1 MCAVKRSQS
10 ASDAGV
16 FLWMTYQTMQRMGL
30 DAAAI
35 FASVHLPDEPPD
47 RTVRRDNST
56 QARFWRAA
64 EAISQDPDVGLHV
77 AEQMP
82 PFRGQVVE
90 YLMLSSPTFGTGLV
104 RMAQYQALMTD
115 ALQCTLRVEGETAIL
130 SGFSHPVRHYLELAV
145 SIFLG
150 FLRHITDGA
159 LTPTEIWLTHP
170 QGATPDLYQQVY
182 GCPVRLGMAEGAIC
196 FPAVLLD
203 RPSAAA
209 EPELLRV
216 HESIAK
222 QQLHLLGKQQLI
234 HDIERL
240 LASGLLESG
249 QIDQALIAERLG
261 KTARTLRADLQQID
275 ISFDKIVANYRL
287 RLAKRLLARTSE
299 SLDQIVYLTGFS
311 EPSAFSRAFKRWTG
325 ETPTDYRKRKH
336 AANNPAN
343 TTASPD
349 ATDPSGTTHD

>member
-1 MCAVKRSQS
+1 MRAQS

-47 RTVRRDNST
+47 RSVRRDNST
-56 QARFWRAA
+56 QALFWRAA
-64 EAISQDPDVGLHV
+64 EVISGDPDVGLHV

-82 PFRGQVVE
+82 PFRGQVLE

-104 RMAQYQALMTD
+104 RMAQYQTLITD
-115 ALQCTLRVEGETAIL
+115 AMHFSLDTEGDSAIL
-130 SGFSHPVRHYLELAV
+130 SGFTHPVRHYLELAV
-145 SIFLG
+145 GIFLG

-159 LTPTEIWLTHP
+159 FAPTEIRLPHSS
-170 QGATPDLYQQVY
+170 GASAALYQQVY
-182 GCPVRLGMAEGAIC
+182 GCPVRLGCPSGAIC
-196 FPAVLLD
+196 FPAELLD
-203 RPSAAA
+203 RSSPAA

-216 HESIAK
+216 HETIAR

-234 HDIERL
+234 HDIERQ

-249 QIDQALIAERLG
+249 HAEQELIAARLG
-261 KTARTLRADLQQID
+261 TTARTLRADLQQID
-275 ISFDKIVANYRL
+275 TSFDKIVAHYRL
-287 RLAKRLLARTSE
+287 RLAKRLLARTNE

-336 AANNPAN
+336 AAGA
-343 TTASPD
+343 TDASPM
-349 ATDPSGTTHD
+349 TDD